1 MLFLVF
7 FILVAL
13 LVALKGNKKFILFFM
28 AFYPVLPDYFAIEL
42 GGGLPLL
49 KASRILLLILM
60 LCVCFHNKKIHLIRQ
75 PLKVTGLYWPLFIYF
90 AARIL
95 ANGYYAPSLSA
106 AINTEFT
113 VIVEQLLLIVMIC
126 QVVRSR
132 EDVHL
137 CVKTIVNASGVVAII
152 SIINVLIGSNL
163 FYNLNTVSRNVLMVS
178 TVRMG
183 IIRAEATF
191 GHPVY
196 YAMYCALII
205 PLALYVWQNEKNAW
219 NSCVLGLNVIAA
231 LLTESRGT
239 IVVLLAL
246 FLVYVIIADKKTRN
260 RILTAVCA
268 IACVAVVVSFV
279 VPTVAQQFSNIIK
292 SVMIAFG
299 DSSETIENFGGN
311 SSTGL
316 SSRMIQLSGISWM
329 LIHNAVFGLGAS
341 CHTRGKL
348 SYRINGIWQVR
359 DTIDNGYVGYF
370 VEEGLLGGIACFS
383 LFYSLL
389 KSSWKKATFKNSR
402 NMNNSFFLCFVSYV
416 AVMLS
421 VADVSQLL
429 WVIIALYI
437 TYNAKAQAIASE

>member
-1 MLFLVF
+1 MKAIRWLLKLV
-7 FILVAL
+7 LVM
-13 LVALKGNKKFILFFM
+13 IT
-28 AFYPVLPDYFAIEL
+28 
-42 GGGLPLL
+42 LPLL
-49 KASRILLLILM
+49 
-60 LCVCFHNKKIHLIRQ
+60 
-75 PLKVTGLYWPLFIYF
+75 
-90 AARIL
+90 L
-95 ANGYYAPSLSA
+95 A
-106 AINTEFT
+106 
-113 VIVEQLLLIVMIC
+113 VW
-126 QVVRSR
+126 
-132 EDVHL
+132 
-137 CVKTIVNASGVVAII
+137 
-152 SIINVLIGSNL
+152 
-163 FYNLNTVSRNVLMVS
+163 
-178 TVRMG
+178 
-183 IIRAEATF
+183 
-191 GHPVY
+191 
-196 YAMYCALII
+196 
-205 PLALYVWQNEKNAW
+205 LAKW
-219 NSCVLGLNVIAA
+219 
-231 LLTESRGT
+231 
-239 IVVLLAL
+239 
-246 FLVYVIIADKKTRN
+246 
-260 RILTAVCA
+260 
-268 IACVAVVVSFV
+268 FV
-279 VPTVAQQFSNIIK
+279 VFLHHCSAWF
-292 SVMIAFG
+292 FYLLG
-299 DSSETIENFGGN
+299 SETIENFGGN

>member
-1 MLFLVF
+1 MCMFPKQKIKL
-7 FILVAL
+7 IR
-13 LVALKGNKKFILFFM
+13 K
-28 AFYPVLPDYFAIEL
+28 P
-42 GGGLPLL
+42 L
-49 KASRILLLILM
+49 KAA
-60 LCVCFHNKKIHLIRQ
+60 
-75 PLKVTGLYWPLFIYF
+75 GLYWPLIIYF

-95 ANGYYAPSLSA
+95 ANGYYVSSLSA

-113 VIVEQLLLIVMIC
+113 VIVEQLLLLVLIC
-126 QVVRSR
+126 QIIQDQ
-132 EDVHL
+132 EDVYL
-137 CVKTIVNASGVVAII
+137 CVKTIVDASGIIAVI

-163 FYNLNTVSRNVLMVS
+163 FYSLNTVSRNVLMVS

-205 PLALYVWQNEKNAW
+205 PLALYMWQNERRMRNG
-219 NSCVLGLNVIAA
+219 CILGLNIVAA
-231 LLTESRGT
+231 FLTESRGT

-246 FLVYVIIADKKTRN
+246 LLVFILITDKKTRN
-260 RILTAVCA
+260 KILCA
-268 IACVAVVVSFV
+268 GCVIACLFLISVT
-279 VPTVAQQFSNIIK
+279 VPTVSQQFTNIIK
-292 SVMIAFG
+292 SVIIAFG
-299 DSSETIENFGGN
+299 DSGETIENFGGN

-316 SSRMIQLSGISWM
+316 SSRMIQLSGITWM
-329 LIHNAVFGLGAS
+329 LMHNAIFGLGAS

-348 SYRINGIWQVR
+348 SYRISGIWQVR

-437 TYNAKAQAIASE
+437 IYNAKAQAIVSE